1 MASIAAFA
9 TNEAASCANV
19 PTPVKEE
26 NYPMS
31 HNQHL
36 TLRRQIIATCLK
48 MTELGINHGTS
59 GNVSARVEEGLLITP
74 SGMPYDRIT
83 ADDIVLLDHD
93 GRYQGRRLPSTE
105 WRFHHDIMR
114 QRPDVNAIVHNHA
127 MHCTVLA
134 CLRMEIP
141 AFHYMVAVA
150 GGETIRVAPYA
161 RFGTQALSDHAL
173 GALEGRNACLLANH
187 GMIALGADLEK
198 ALNLAVEVENLASC
212 YWRCLQVTRPAI
224 LTRAQIDEVLERIAS
239 YGKQPEELA
248 PDALPAFEAPPRLR
262 TV

>member
-1 MASIAAFA
+1 M
-9 TNEAASCANV
+9 T
-19 PTPVKEE
+19 KL
-26 NYPMS
+26 
-31 HNQHL
+31 QHAD
-36 TLRRQIIATCLK
+36 LRQEIIATCLR

-59 GNVSARVEEGLLITP
+59 GNVSARLPDGLLITP
-74 SGMPYDRIT
+74 SGMAYDRMT
-83 ADDIVLLDHD
+83 PADIVRLDRD
-93 GRYQGRRLPSTE
+93 GNYEGRRLPSTE
-105 WRFHHDIMR
+105 WRFHYDIMR
-114 QRPDVNAIVHNHA
+114 HRPDIDAIVHNHA

-173 GALEGRNACLLANH
+173 EALEDRRACLLANH
-187 GMIALGADLEK
+187 GMIALGATLEK

-224 LTRAQIDEVLERIAS
+224 LTSDQMGEVLERIAA
-239 YGKQPEELA
+239 YGKQPEELE
-248 PDALPAFEAPPRLR
+248 PDQTPAFEAPPRQLAS
-262 TV
+262 